1 MDKYKDKT
9 GGFKCLGEFL
19 VAVRKWY
26 DGTHPD
32 SRLILGKTAGHMV
45 EGEDSQGGALVPE
58 QWADGIYHA
67 ALEDSIVRSRA
78 TVLGTTSDSLKIRK
92 FVETNRSSGIFG
104 GVTFQWTEE
113 LGDKTAAIS
122 KPALGE
128 LELNPHKLV
137 GGCWVSN
144 ELEDDYVQFGDF
156 MTIAFGQALAF
167 IEDDYFLW
175 GTGAGVPLGAI
186 HGNNGSLIAVPRA
199 AAGFLDWADISN
211 MARRLLPRSWETA
224 IWLINPDVITQ
235 LFEGTVAGTN
245 LMTLTDMGDR
255 SLFGIPFIPT
265 EKCQTMGTQG
275 DIALCDFGHGHY
287 VIADREM
294 RISASRH
301 VPTED
306 QRSSGFVTDETFWKI
321 VLRVDGQPLMT
332 APITPYRGA
341 ATLSAFI
348 VLTTTS

>member
-1 MDKYKDKT
+1 MNRYEDKA
-9 GGFKCLGEFL
+9 GGFRNLGEFL
-19 VAVRKWY
+19 VTVRKWY
-26 DGTHPD
+26 DGTHRD
-32 SRLILGKTAGHMV
+32 SRLVLEKTAGHMV

-58 QWADGIYHA
+58 QWADEIYHA

-78 TVLGTTSDSLKIRK
+78 TVLGATSDSLKVRK
-92 FVETNRSSGIFG
+92 FVETNRSLNIFG
-104 GVTFQWTEE
+104 GITFQWIEE
-113 LGDKTAAIS
+113 RADKTEVVS

-128 LELNPHKLV
+128 LELTPHKLV

-144 ELEDDYVQFGDF
+144 ELEDDYGKFGNF
-156 MTIAFGQALAF
+156 MKFAFGQALAF

-186 HGNNGSLIAVPRA
+186 HANNGSLITVTRS
-199 AAGFLDWADISN
+199 GVGLLDWVDISN
-211 MARRLLPRSWETA
+211 MAQRLLPKSWDSA
-224 IWLINPDVITQ
+224 IWLINPSVIDE
-235 LFEGTVAGTN
+235 LFEGTAPAAN
-245 LMTLTDMGDR
+245 QATLLDMSER
-255 SLFGIPFIPT
+255 KLWGIPFIPT
-265 EKCQTMGTQG
+265 EKCQAMGTQG

-301 VPTED
+301 VPD
-306 QRSSGFVTDETFWKI
+306 PGRGYGFTTDETFWKI

-341 ATLSAFI
+341 DTLSPFI